1 MSQTD
6 NQHEDE
12 LQLKK
17 QVLLQVLESELE
29 KNISQEMRTRLEAM
43 WTSLKKDEY
52 GYVMRLIY
60 EEYKIYEAVKTNS
73 KPSSKRQSFEEIYIE
88 KVGGLFESLY
98 AIRTDAKLP
107 KEKYKSKDAIEDRV
121 IELVDKFRPLTQSDL
136 VIQLVGATAK
146 IELLNQEVEEL
157 RATNKFLTYH
167 FEKDLSTR
175 EVAVSN
181 QKAGKDKKFSNNNQ
195 CMRECLDQVLN
206 SNSPGKEPS
215 KRVYSRFCR
224 LVKERY
230 PTPPFVQKIRR
241 SAYEKS
247 QCEELQK
254 IDSEALE
261 RKEWAPT
268 TLRAFFE
275 KTLQIKIADLS

>member
-1 MSQTD
+1 MSPTD
-6 NQHEDE
+6 DQHENE

-17 QVLLQVLESELE
+17 QKLLQALESGLE
-29 KNISQEMRTRLEAM
+29 KDISQEMRTRREDM
-43 WTSLKKDEY
+43 WTALKKDKY

-60 EEYKIYEAVKTNS
+60 EEYKIYKAVKTNS
-73 KPSSKRQSFEEIYIE
+73 KPSSKRRSFEEIYIE

-107 KEKYKSKDAIEDRV
+107 KEKYKPKDAIEDRV
-121 IELVDKFRPLTQSDL
+121 TELLDKFRPLTQSEL

-157 RATNKFLTYH
+157 RGINKFLTYH
-167 FEKDLSTR
+167 FEKDLSAR
-175 EVAVSN
+175 EATVSN
-181 QKAGKDKKFSNNNQ
+181 QRAGKDKKFSNNNQ
-195 CMRECLDQVLN
+195 CMQECLDEVLN
-206 SNSPGKEPS
+206 SGSPEKELS

-224 LVKERY
+224 LVKDRY
-230 PTPPFVQKIRR
+230 PTPPFVQKIRQ

-247 QCEELQK
+247 QREELQK
-254 IDSEALE
+254 IDFEALE

-275 KTLQIKIADLS
+275 KALKIKIADLS